1 MKIAESLEAVH
12 THTHT
17 HTHTHVYIYKCITK
31 SVCLFVVSTMQ
42 WRKSYIWRS
51 NV

>member
-1 MKIAESLEAVH
+1 MKIAESLEAV
-12 THTHT
+12 HT